1 VTDEQTLQRYLDE
14 APLHALMGAL
24 AVRSL
29 EEGVRIEGTL
39 YSSVENGAGTGTAHG
54 GALATLLDT
63 ALTFAVIAATD
74 RDWATVDL
82 RMDYLRAVG
91 LGEVQVDARALHV
104 GRRTA
109 RAEGELMDG
118 SGTVCARAVGTFLPT

>member
-24 AVRSL
+24 TVRSL

-39 YSSVENGAGTGTAHG
+39 FPSVENGAGTGMAHG

-91 LGEVQVDARALHV
+91 LGDVQVDARMVHV

-109 RAEGELMDG
+109 RAEGELRDG
-118 SGTVCARAVGTFLPT
+118 SGTSCARAVGTFLPT